1 MLGRRL
7 FVAGAGACALCGCSG
22 ALHRLPQ
29 LTSGQL
35 SLAQTEVAG
44 AGGPPL
50 RRQISDDEALDTMRA
65 ALRRIRPSAEALCR
79 EMRVGVCTWNIRAVA
94 DRSLNAGAG
103 PNGLIQINRG
113 IVEYAA
119 NEDEVALVIAHE
131 MGHQAA
137 NHIANSRRNHAVGA
151 VLGALVMGAAA
162 AYAGRGGYYNP
173 DLARTSVEAGA
184 NLGGAI
190 GRISFSKE
198 QEREADYL
206 AALILF
212 RSGVDLDR
220 ARGFLVTMARAYGR
234 TETGMLDTHPAGP
247 ERIAGWDQAV
257 LEIRASN
264 GGLPQ
269 RAA

>member
-1 MLGRRL
+1 
-7 FVAGAGACALCGCSG
+7 
-22 ALHRLPQ
+22 
-29 LTSGQL
+29 LTKGQL
-35 SLAQTEVAG
+35 SLAQSEVASS
-44 AGGPPL
+44 GGPPV
-50 RRQISDDEALDTMRA
+50 RRQISDDEALETMRA

-79 EMRVGVCTWNIRAVA
+79 EMNVGVCTWKIRADP

-113 IVEYAA
+113 VVEFAA
-119 NEDEVALVIAHE
+119 NEEEVALVIAHE

-137 NHIANSRRNHAVGA
+137 NHIANSQRNQAVGA
-151 VLGALVMGAAA
+151 VLGALIMGVAA
-162 AYAGRGGYYNP
+162 AYASRGGYYDPN
-173 DLARTSVEAGA
+173 LARSSVEAGA

-212 RSGVDLDR
+212 RSGVDLAK
-220 ARGFLVTMARAYGR
+220 ARGFLVTMARASGR
-234 TETGMLDTHPAGP
+234 QETGMLDTHPAGP

-257 LEIRASN
+257 IEIRAS
-264 GGLPQ
+264 GGRLPQ